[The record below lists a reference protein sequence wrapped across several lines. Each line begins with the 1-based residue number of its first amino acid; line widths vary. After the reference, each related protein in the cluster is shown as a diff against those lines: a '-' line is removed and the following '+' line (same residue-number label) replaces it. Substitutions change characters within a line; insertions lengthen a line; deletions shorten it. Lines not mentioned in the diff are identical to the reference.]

1 MLFYELDKIV
11 KIWRMK
17 KLRRNFLDWRVF
29 LVLKIIIVLLYSNLF
44 VFKCFFY
51 NYKGKLKS
59 LIVKKMLLKLD
70 LKKSEFLKC
79 FFFFCNLFIFDFL
92 FTIMKKNYDLLWWRK
107 CLLKGD
113 YVTYY
118 LLSRGISNLL
128 KYTWWSLMYQF

>member
-70 LKKSEFLKC
+70 LKKSEFFN
-79 FFFFCNLFIFDFL
+79 FFFFFVIYLFSTFSL
-92 FTIMKKNYDLLWWRK
+92 QLWRK
-107 CLLKGD
+107 TMIFYDEGNVYWKE
-113 YVTYY
+113 
-118 LLSRGISNLL
+118 I
-128 KYTWWSLMYQF
+128 M